1 MLQELEER
9 CWDLEDK
16 KAQTELTE
24 QKTVSQ
30 KKNTL
35 CGIDIR
41 VNIAKEKIGKLE
53 DIAVES
59 IQNEK
64 LRQKKSKANKQ
75 RSGELWDNFKC

>member
-24 QKTVSQ
+24 LKTMSQ
-30 KKNTL
+30 KKDTL

-41 VNIAKEKIGKLE
+41 LNIAKEKIGELE
-53 DIAVES
+53 DIVIES
-59 IQNEK
+59 IQNE
-64 LRQKKSKANKQ
+64 R
-75 RSGELWDNFKC
+75 